1 MKINGVAEAK
11 IVTPEEAY
19 NIMKEEIGEKVLEG
33 YEPDIFP
40 YAYMVTLTDLD
51 LNDSVREQI
60 TKIENVDDMPESS
73 TISRLATIGKG
84 VRAVTGVI
92 LVILILISVFII
104 SNTIKLT
111 VHARRK
117 EISIMKYVGATNSF
131 IRTPFM
137 IEGIIIGIISSA
149 ISLGLIGAIYNWCV
163 IKVAQNETMQK
174 ISGFSML
181 QFDQL
186 FSNLVIVFMILG
198 AGLGIIGSAISMK
211 KYLEV

>member
-104 SNTIKLT
+104 SYTIKLT
-111 VHARRK
+111 VYARRR
-117 EISIMKYVGATNSF
+117 EISIMKYVGATNGF
-131 IRTPFM
+131 IRGPF
-137 IEGIIIGIISSA
+137 IVEGIIIGVVSALITLAIVGLAYNSAVNVYNTKIETIPTNIIANIFHFEKSE
-149 ISLGLIGAIYNWCV
+149 YYV
-163 IKVAQNETMQK
+163 
-174 ISGFSML
+174 
-181 QFDQL
+181 
-186 FSNLVIVFMILG
+186 
-198 AGLGIIGSAISMK
+198 
-211 KYLEV
+211 